1 MDHKRLNPCE
11 YERIVSL
18 LAWAETDCWCCT
30 SLRSG
35 LVFGV
40 LGVVAGL
47 LLGGKF
53 VAAMLTFIFAAP
65 LVVAMLH
72 VARIIWK
79 DDSDSTGSQSDN

>member
-1 MDHKRLNPCE
+1 MMNMNRTNPCE
-11 YERIVSL
+11 YEALVRL

-30 SLRSG
+30 SLRAG

-47 LLGGKF
+47 ILGGKL

-79 DDSDSTGSQSDN
+79 DETEERPNG

>member
-1 MDHKRLNPCE
+1 MMNYEKINPCSAE
-11 YERIVSL
+11 VVVRL

-40 LGVVAGL
+40 LGVVIGL
-47 LLGGKF
+47 IFSGKY

-65 LVVAMLH
+65 LVVALLH

-79 DDSDSTGSQSDN
+79 DETEERPNG